1 MIARQAA
8 SEETRARI
16 VAAARELLS
25 AAGGIEAF
33 TIDRVAAHAGVARMT
48 VYYQFGSK
56 TGLIEAVF
64 DSLEMIRTG
73 VPRLIA
79 ALALDEDDA
88 ALAEFI
94 RVAAEAWQAD
104 RLVIRRLRGLAA
116 LDPAFAKAWHAREG
130 RRREGLRRLA
140 ARVAE
145 RRPSAHLDVDAATAA
160 LSAIVSPESFEA
172 MAGDERDFDAVRPIV
187 HQLARKALA
196 LDAGEPLRFPPAER
210 D

>member
-1 MIARQAA
+1 MNARRAA
-8 SEETRARI
+8 FEETRARI

-25 AAGGIEAF
+25 APGGIEAF
-33 TIDRVAAHAGVARMT
+33 TIDRVAARAGVARMT

-56 TGLIEAVF
+56 AGLVEAVF

-79 ALALDEDDA
+79 ALALDDDEA

-94 RVAAEAWQAD
+94 RIAAEAWQAD

-116 LDPAFAKAWHAREG
+116 LDPAFAEAWRAREG
-130 RRREGLRRLA
+130 RRRDGLRRLA

-145 RRPSAHLDVDAATAA
+145 HRPTRDLDVDAATAA

-172 MAGDERDFDAVRPIV
+172 MAGDERDSAAVRPIV
-187 HQLARKALA
+187 HQLARKALG
-196 LDAGEPLRFPPAER
+196 LDAGEPLRFPPAKT